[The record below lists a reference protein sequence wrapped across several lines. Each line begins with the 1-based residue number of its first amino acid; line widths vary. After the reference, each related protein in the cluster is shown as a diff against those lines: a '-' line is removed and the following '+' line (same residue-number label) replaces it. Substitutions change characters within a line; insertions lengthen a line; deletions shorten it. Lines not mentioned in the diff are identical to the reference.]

1 VDAPSP
7 RSLIL
12 DLLSTLR
19 RGSMPVGAL
28 VEAGALFGLAGGTL
42 RVALARLV
50 AAGHVERD
58 ARGRYRLGER
68 AAPIQRAIVGWRNP
82 TGQTHSWDG
91 TWWGVH
97 TPAAPAR
104 AERSRHARGLRLLGF
119 RELAPGLQ
127 VRPANLAGG
136 CEAAREELAALGL
149 AGGSL
154 LFVLS
159 DLDAPTD
166 ARARSLWDAA
176 GLRAGYR
183 RSLEELAAS
192 ERRLEALPE
201 RDAMCESFLVG
212 GRMIQQLVLDP
223 LLPEEILDPA
233 DRHALVD
240 AMRRYDRRGRACWA
254 GFLARFDVPHLRA
267 PADTGLPAGAA
278 RLDAA

>member
-1 VDAPSP
+1 VDSPSP

-12 DLLSTLR
+12 DLLTTLR

-50 AAGHVERD
+50 AAGQVERD
-58 ARGRYRLGER
+58 ARGRYRMGER
-68 AAPIQRAIVGWRNP
+68 AAPIQRAIEGWRSESRTRP
-82 TGQTHSWDG
+82 WDG
-91 TWWGVH
+91 SWWAVH
-97 TPAAPAR
+97 SAPAPAR
-104 AERSRHARGLRLLGF
+104 AARSRHARALRLLGF
-119 RELAPGLQ
+119 RELSPGLD
-127 VRPANLAGG
+127 VRPANLAGD
-136 CEAAREELAALGL
+136 CAAAREQLTALGL
-149 AGGSL
+149 AHGSL
-154 LFVLS
+154 VFTLS
-159 DLDAPTD
+159 DLDPVTD
-166 ARARSLWDAA
+166 TRARALWDAA

-183 RSLEELAAS
+183 RSLDALAAS
-192 ERRLEALPE
+192 EARLDALSE

-223 LLPEEILDPA
+223 LLPEAILDPA
-233 DRHALVD
+233 DRHALVE

-254 GFLARFDVPHLRA
+254 GLLARFDVPNVRT